1 MKRLILSNQDIHTGH
16 LILVNRQ
23 YPYREN
29 RPAVLAPVGEGGSPV
44 RMDRCAAA
52 LLSKLMEEI
61 RGWREIAPVSG
72 WRSQQE
78 QQEIWDQ
85 SLLDN
90 GLPFTETYVAA
101 PGHSEHQTGLAIDLG
116 LMSDSIDFIRPDFP
130 YKGICQ
136 TFRERCAEYGF
147 VERYPAGKEDVTGI
161 GHEPWHFRYVGVPHA
176 ALMAEGDG
184 TLEEYLAFLRHH
196 PNGEK
201 PVSYQKNGLDIR
213 ISYWKAESGGTTE
226 VEIDPERPYSLS
238 GDNVGG
244 FILTE
249 WRGKDDAKAE

>member
-1 MKRLILSNQDIHTGH
+1 MKRLILSNEDIHTGH

-23 YPYREN
+23 YPYREI
-29 RPAVLAPVGEGGSPV
+29 RRAVLAPVGESGGPV
-44 RMDRCAAA
+44 LMDRRAAA

-72 WRSQQE
+72 WRSQRE
-78 QQEIWDQ
+78 QQEIWDR
-85 SLLDN
+85 SLIDN
-90 GLPFTETYVAA
+90 GFVFTQTYVAV

-116 LMSDSIDFIRPDFP
+116 RIREPLDFIRPDFP
-130 YKGICQ
+130 YEGICQ
-136 TFRERCAEYGF
+136 TFRERCTEYGF

-161 GHEPWHFRYVGVPHA
+161 GQEPWHFRYVGAPHA
-176 ALMAEGDG
+176 SLMTEENR
-184 TLEEYLAFLRHH
+184 TLEEYLAFLRQH
-196 PNGEK
+196 PYGEK
-201 PVSYQKNGLDIR
+201 LVCYPKNGWEVAV
-213 ISYWKAESGGTTE
+213 SYWKAGPEGTTE

-249 WRGKDDAKAE
+249 WRGTNDGKTE